1 MLYKKN
7 QAKKLDDQLFRNPTS
22 EYRGT
27 PFWAWN
33 CALDKDQLERQID
46 CLKEMGFGGFHM
58 HSRTGMAVDYLSD
71 QFMQL
76 IKECTDKAEK
86 EEMLAWLYDEDRWP
100 SGAAGGIVTKNP
112 KYRQRGLLFTVTPK
126 PEAVPAETAAETGET
141 GFLAC
146 YDVELDTAG
155 NLAAY
160 RQIAPEDAVSGVKW
174 YAYMI
179 TASADSWYNNQAY
192 LDTLNPEGVQEF
204 IRVTHERYLEVM
216 GDRFDKSIPA
226 IFTDEPQFRK
236 KMTLKFPQD
245 QDDVVLPWT
254 PDLPETFA
262 AAYGAGLLEHLPELF
277 WDLPDGEVSLCRYWY
292 HDHLTERFTRSFA
305 EQCGSWC
312 GAHNICLTGHMMQEP
327 SLATQTGL
335 IGEAMRAYPHFQIPG
350 IDMLCDHT
358 EFSTAKQA
366 QSVVHQS
373 GREAML
379 SELYGVTNWDYD
391 FRGHKFQGDWQ
402 AALGVTVRVPHLSWV
417 SMNGE
422 AKRDYP
428 ASISYQSPW
437 YKEYKYV
444 EDHFARVNT
453 AMTRGKAVVRIG
465 VIHPIESYW
474 LHWGPA
480 FTTAAVRDQ
489 QNQRFLNL
497 TDWLVTGCVDF
508 DFISEA
514 LLPEQCAQAGAPLT
528 VGEMR
533 YDTVVVPACET
544 IRRSTLDRLKEFKA
558 QGGNLI
564 FLGEAP
570 KYVDAVPSDEA
581 KALFDQSRQVT
592 FDKNAV
598 MNALED
604 VRELDIHNITGE
616 RADNLLCQ
624 LRQDTDCRWLFVAHA
639 LKCPNKDIAAEKPQR
654 IRLTIRGAYKPVL
667 FDTIRGGI
675 EPMAYRIEN
684 GNTVIDT
691 TIYDYD
697 SLLIQLTET
706 AEQGLDIPE
715 EPREKIFETVL
726 RGKVPYTRAEPNA
739 LLMDTAMYSLDGEPF
754 RDEEEI
760 LRLDNVCR
768 EKLGWPSRASSVA
781 QPWVIEQEAV
791 THALTLR
798 FRINSQIPVSGA
810 QLAIEDAAD
819 LEIVL
824 NGQSVP
830 AVVCGYYVDES
841 IQTVALPELR
851 AGENLLEVT
860 MPFGKRTNT
869 EWCYLLGEFN
879 VLVEGTERTLVPASG
894 EIGFSDISR
903 QGLAFYGGNVIYDA
917 EAEVPAGD
925 MQIHVSHYR
934 GALIRVAVDGEDQGV
949 IAYAPYDLTV
959 KNVTAGRHK
968 ITLTLFGNRYNTFG
982 ALHDV
987 ENPVWVGPDLWR
999 TKGDRWMYEYNLRET
1014 GILSGPVISVYKSV

>member
-1 MLYKKN
+1 
-7 QAKKLDDQLFRNPTS
+7 
-22 EYRGT
+22 
-27 PFWAWN
+27 
-33 CALDKDQLERQID
+33 
-46 CLKEMGFGGFHM
+46 
-58 HSRTGMAVDYLSD
+58 
-71 QFMQL
+71 
-76 IKECTDKAEK
+76 
-86 EEMLAWLYDEDRWP
+86 
-100 SGAAGGIVTKNP
+100 
-112 KYRQRGLLFTVTPK
+112 
-126 PEAVPAETAAETGET
+126 
-141 GFLAC
+141 
-146 YDVELDTAG
+146 
-155 NLAAY
+155 
-160 RQIAPEDAVSGVKW
+160 
-174 YAYMI
+174 
-179 TASADSWYNNQAY
+179 
-192 LDTLNPEGVQEF
+192 
-204 IRVTHERYLEVM
+204 
-216 GDRFDKSIPA
+216 
-226 IFTDEPQFRK
+226 
-236 KMTLKFPQD
+236 
-245 QDDVVLPWT
+245 
-254 PDLPETFA
+254 
-262 AAYGAGLLEHLPELF
+262 
-277 WDLPDGEVSLCRYWY
+277 
-292 HDHLTERFTRSFA
+292 
-305 EQCGSWC
+305 
-312 GAHNICLTGHMMQEP
+312 
-327 SLATQTGL
+327 
-335 IGEAMRAYPHFQIPG
+335 
-350 IDMLCDHT
+350 
-358 EFSTAKQA
+358 
-366 QSVVHQS
+366 
-373 GREAML
+373 
-379 SELYGVTNWDYD
+379 
-391 FRGHKFQGDWQ
+391 
-402 AALGVTVRVPHLSWV
+402 
-417 SMNGE
+417 
-422 AKRDYP
+422 
-428 ASISYQSPW
+428 
-437 YKEYKYV
+437 
-444 EDHFARVNT
+444 
-453 AMTRGKAVVRIG
+453 
-465 VIHPIESYW
+465 
-474 LHWGPA
+474 
-480 FTTAAVRDQ
+480 
-489 QNQRFLNL
+489 
-497 TDWLVTGCVDF
+497 
-508 DFISEA
+508 
-514 LLPEQCAQAGAPLT
+514 
-528 VGEMR
+528 MR